1 MAKTYSMIKDKVG
14 KRIAPLDAFL
24 RLVCPAMGI
33 IAARHYLVKLN
44 WIVTLEDGGL
54 TITRVALPDLT
65 SFDRATLCCDM
76 SHIDLLRFV
85 LDTNY
90 LHRAKEFAEDIRD
103 DDEEVMTPT
112 MTPDAAKK
120 AFADAIANDAMAVAA
135 QIFGLSVDH
144 VFLDISQNSKPD
156 EHTRAYEL
164 PVMASVKPAPAL
176 TPQPQHMM
184 GPYPWTGNILHLYQA
199 DDMVLDLDGIVGMD
213 AFVVTDV
220 NNPVDFDDFLETAG
234 GHKADDL
241 FPDCKSMQV
250 LQMKLADHSQ
260 CLTTMRD
267 TTSPTHSNQRH
278 RSSNTLS

>member
-1 MAKTYSMIKDKVG
+1 
-14 KRIAPLDAFL
+14 
-24 RLVCPAMGI
+24 
-33 IAARHYLVKLN
+33 
-44 WIVTLEDGGL
+44 
-54 TITRVALPDLT
+54 
-65 SFDRATLCCDM
+65 
-76 SHIDLLRFV
+76 
-85 LDTNY
+85 
-90 LHRAKEFAEDIRD
+90 
-103 DDEEVMTPT
+103 MTPT

-120 AFADAIANDAMAVAA
+120 AFADAIANDTTAVAA

-184 GPYPWTGNILHLYQA
+184 GPYSWTGNILHLYQA

-213 AFVVTDV
+213 AFSDV
-220 NNPVDFDDFLETAG
+220 NNPVDLDDFLETAG
-234 GHKADDL
+234 GRKADDL
-241 FPDCKSMQV
+241 FPDCKSMHV

-267 TTSPTHSNQRH
+267 TTPPTHSNRRH
-278 RSSNTLS
+278 RSSNTPS